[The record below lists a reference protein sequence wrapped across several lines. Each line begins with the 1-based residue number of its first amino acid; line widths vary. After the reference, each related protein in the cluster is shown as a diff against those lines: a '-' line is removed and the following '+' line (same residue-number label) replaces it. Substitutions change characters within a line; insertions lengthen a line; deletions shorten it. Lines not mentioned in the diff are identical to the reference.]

1 MDLVSGANQRL
12 LDNGIDVKELALQ
25 AGSAVADA
33 SIVLAAKMFDDG
45 KIVVAN
51 AVEDALKSPEGQKLS
66 LQAK

>member
-1 MDLVSGANQRL
+1 M
-12 LDNGIDVKELALQ
+12 KELALQ

-51 AVEDALKSPEGQKLS
+51 AVEEALKSPEGQKLS